1 MKTIVRLSLLLLSGL
16 FGIAGTQAQSPQI
29 CIVDNGSWNG
39 NLERT
44 LCGNALLRDPL
55 QGRTEISGPQ
65 AAPSGSGGFMQPLPD
80 VDDYRL
86 LQRRSYESRPVS
98 GTAFRRCLLGNRR
111 MKTDKT
117 AYDDACSDS
126 LAAETG
132 RLLQAQGYEVVFLS
146 KADLARWYAE
156 TTGDKFHYAEN
167 RLRKSPMELYGRLA
181 EHFLADAY
189 LILTAAPWQAKLV
202 SERNAKTPD
211 APVSGELALSFAS
224 EWDLYLPSDMSLH
237 RLSVPSVS
245 DRVQWTSA
253 TSEEELPNL
262 PVLLSALTKQAASR
276 ATTYFLTQKR

>member
-1 MKTIVRLSLLLLSGL
+1 MKTIVKLSLFLLSSL
-16 FGIAGTQAQSPQI
+16 FGVIGAEARSPRI
-29 CIVDNGSWNG
+29 CIVDNGYWNG

-55 QGRTEISGPQ
+55 QGRTEVSGPQ

-98 GTAFRRCLLGNRR
+98 GTAFRRCLLGTRR
-111 MKTDKT
+111 MKTNKT

-156 TTGDKFHYAEN
+156 TVGDKFYYDES
-167 RLRKSPMELYGRLA
+167 RLRKSPMKLYDRLA
-181 EHFLADAY
+181 EHFPADAY
-189 LILTAAPWQAKLV
+189 LILTAAPWQVKLL
-202 SERNAKTPD
+202 SERDAKTPA
-211 APVSGELALSFAS
+211 APVSGELALSCAS
-224 EWDLYLPSDMSLH
+224 EWDLYFPGDMSPR

-253 TSEEELPNL
+253 TSEADLPDL
-262 PVLLSALTKQAASR
+262 SDLLSALTEQAASR
-276 ATTYFLTQKR
+276 AAEHFRTRY